1 MNALNSFIGEYD
13 TDPAVAKELLRDLL
27 PMLGLQGGTK
37 NGRFVI
43 EPLNGQMADPVHLR
57 ENIVGK
63 ETAQDIRDGMS
74 LMHYAAILRSAAHKT
89 A

>member
-13 TDPAVAKELLRDLL
+13 SDPAVAKELLRDLL

-43 EPLNGQMADPVHLR
+43 EPLNGQMTDPVHLW

-63 ETAQDIRDGMS
+63 ETVQDIRDGMS
-74 LMHYAAILRSAAHKT
+74 LMHYAAILQAAHK
-89 A
+89 AE

>member
-1 MNALNSFIGEYD
+1 MNALNSFIGDYD
-13 TDPAVAKELLRDLL
+13 SDPAVAKEILRDLL
-27 PMLGLQGGTK
+27 PLLGLQGTTK
-37 NGRFVI
+37 QGRFVI
-43 EPLNGQMADPVHLR
+43 EPLNGAMADAVQLW

-63 ETAQDIRDGMS
+63 ETVQDIRDGMS

>member
-13 TDPAVAKELLRDLL
+13 SDPAVAKELLRDLL
-27 PMLGLQGGTK
+27 PLLGLQGTTK
-37 NGRFVI
+37 QERFVI
-43 EPLNGQMADPVHLR
+43 EPLNGQMTDPVHLW
-57 ENIVGK
+57 ENIVDK
-63 ETAQDIRDGMS
+63 ETVQDIRDGMS

>member
-13 TDPAVAKELLRDLL
+13 SDPAVAKEILRDLL
-27 PMLGLQGGTK
+27 PLLGLQGATK
-37 NGRFVI
+37 QGRFVI
-43 EPLNGQMADPVHLR
+43 EPLNGAMTDAVHLW
-57 ENIVGK
+57 ETLVGK
-63 ETAQDIRDGMS
+63 EMAQEIRDGMS